1 MECPGK
7 NCEVD
12 RELNAGRPG
21 RRKPGLQHVMITG
34 RRKRD
39 CSM

>member
-12 RELNAGRPG
+12 RELNAGRSG
-21 RRKPGLQHVMITG
+21 RRKPGLQHVMITSLA
-34 RRKRD
+34 